1 MSVPEDAPA
10 VAGGDELE
18 RRRSA
23 RRETELSGPVPGFP
37 LMTLGELLESTLL
50 ARRAACGP
58 FDVARYLTD
67 QGHRPQ
73 TILGIMHH
81 LPEGPPARSADVVA
95 PVALRVWRAR
105 SDQRMRLLHR
115 IQGMLRED

>member
-1 MSVPEDAPA
+1 MPVPEDASP

-23 RRETELSGPVPGFP
+23 RRETELSGPVSGFP

-73 TILGIMHH
+73 TIVGIMHH
-81 LPEGPPARSADVVA
+81 LPEGPPRSADAVE
-95 PVALRVWRAR
+95 PVALRGWRAR
-105 SDQRMRLLHR
+105 SDQRMRLLNR